1 MNIEL
6 ATGQSLAI
14 ERVGPPGSP
23 AVVLLHGLSSSRL
36 SYGPVVVHLAA
47 RADVQI
53 VAVDQRGH
61 GESTRAAPD
70 AYDAPSYAADI
81 AALIETLGL
90 APAIVAGHSLG
101 GVVAGALATA
111 RPDLVRALFLEDPPF
126 FEGDAVRRAAS
137 PAAKFFP
144 AMVAGV
150 RQLQAAGAP
159 LDAYRVFTTPGDSEA
174 EIDARCRALQS
185 WDPSTMEAALDGTVW
200 RGFDPTVHLAVPV
213 MVLRADPA
221 VGAVFTPE
229 DAVTFAAV
237 NPHAHVIDVPGSAHT
252 IHAEVTLAAYLGH
265 LDAFLSSVDP

>member
-1 MNIEL
+1 M
-6 ATGQSLAI
+6 
-14 ERVGPPGSP
+14 
-23 AVVLLHGLSSSRL
+23 
-36 SYGPVVVHLAA
+36 
-47 RADVQI
+47 
-53 VAVDQRGH
+53 
-61 GESTRAAPD
+61 
-70 AYDAPSYAADI
+70 
-81 AALIETLGL
+81 
-90 APAIVAGHSLG
+90 
-101 GVVAGALATA
+101 
-111 RPDLVRALFLEDPPF
+111 
-126 FEGDAVRRAAS
+126 RRAAS

>member
-185 WDPSTMEAALDGTVW
+185 WDPATMEAALDGTVW